1 MSAAQAKKSSTCYLV
16 RMKSHMTDIQHS
28 FNQTSWSHSSPYL
41 HPLRNA
47 PLYVGASQGVPDV
60 RESTSAHPHPLP
72 NPDIPALLL
81 PHGPPKS
88 SHAMIGSMYSTD
100 SPDSHIFRCNDA
112 KCVSL
117 TFGRWYDF
125 KRHYNGAHATAPKV
139 YWCDFEGCP
148 RSKGVGD
155 RPFTRKDK
163 VKDHFESKHKEEVES
178 GE

>member
-1 MSAAQAKKSSTCYLV
+1 
-16 RMKSHMTDIQHS
+16 MTDIQHS
-28 FNQTSWSHSSPYL
+28 FNQTSWYHSPYL
-41 HPLRNA
+41 PPSRNV
-47 PLYVGASQGVPDV
+47 PVYSSASHGVPDV
-60 RESTSAHPHPLP
+60 HESTSANPRPLSNSDLLALSVPH
-72 NPDIPALLL
+72 D
-81 PHGPPKS
+81 PPKS
-88 SHAMIGSMYSTD
+88 SNAMIGSMYSTAI
-100 SPDSHIFRCNDA
+100 PDSHIFKCNDA